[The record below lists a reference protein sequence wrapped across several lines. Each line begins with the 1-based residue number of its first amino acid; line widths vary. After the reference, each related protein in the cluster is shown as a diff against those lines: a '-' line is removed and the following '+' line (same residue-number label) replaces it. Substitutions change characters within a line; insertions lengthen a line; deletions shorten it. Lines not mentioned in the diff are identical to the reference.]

1 MKRDAMQ
8 AFWKK
13 AGIEPANTKAWK
25 PKADLLA
32 FLQSL

>member
-13 AGIEPANTKAWK
+13 AGIEPAKAK
-25 PKADLLA
+25 PWNPIVNRRERT
-32 FLQSL
+32 